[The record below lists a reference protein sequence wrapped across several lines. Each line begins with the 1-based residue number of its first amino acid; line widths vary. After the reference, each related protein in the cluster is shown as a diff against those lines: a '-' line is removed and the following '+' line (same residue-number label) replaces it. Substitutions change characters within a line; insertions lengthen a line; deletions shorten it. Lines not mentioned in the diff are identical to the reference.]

1 MVISHPAKWQH
12 SLGEI
17 LRDNSADDR
26 NLQLLSVM
34 SFAIDTALVNAYRAN
49 IEIQFQQMGSR
60 FRPRVRVE
68 SQHAEYEFYDR
79 IGPVDAVEVI
89 NRQSDTPLISTPFD
103 RRRVGLRAF
112 DWADLIDNWDRIRML
127 ADPTSP
133 YVTNAVYALG
143 RSMDDTVIQA
153 AFATAYAGVSGGTSV
168 AFPATSIIAVNYV
181 ESGSAANSN
190 LTVGKLRYIRYLLNK
205 AEATEDMEAD
215 LTIVVDPSQIQALLR
230 QTEVTNSDY
239 NTVKALVNGEVDTYM
254 GFKFVISN
262 RLSLNA
268 SGYRQVIAFE
278 RQGLLLAIGEE
289 IKVDVGPRRDKRNS
303 IQVYCSGMFNSTR
316 MWEAKVY
323 QVLCDET
330 K

>member
-1 MVISHPAKWQH
+1 
-12 SLGEI
+12 
-17 LRDNSADDR
+17 
-26 NLQLLSVM
+26 M
-34 SFAIDTALVNAYRAN
+34 SFQIDTALVNAYRAN
-49 IEIQFQQMGSR
+49 IEIQFQQIGSR

-79 IGPVDAVEVI
+79 IGPVDAIEVI
-89 NRQSDTPLISTPFD
+89 NRHSDTPLVSTPHD

-133 YVTNAVYALG
+133 YVTNAVYSLG

-153 AFATAYAGVSGGTSV
+153 AFGTAYAGVSGSTSV
-168 AFPATSIIAVNYV
+168 TFPASSIIAVNYV
-181 ESGSAANSN
+181 ESGTAANSN

-205 AEATEDMEAD
+205 AEATTDMEAD

-230 QTEVTNSDY
+230 QTEVSNSDY
-239 NTVKALVNGEVDTYM
+239 NTVKALVSGEVDTFM

-262 RLSLNA
+262 RLGNNA
-268 SGYRQVIAFE
+268 SGYRQCIAFE

-303 IQVYCSGMFNSTR
+303 VQVYVSGMFNATR

>member
-1 MVISHPAKWQH
+1 
-12 SLGEI
+12 
-17 LRDNSADDR
+17 
-26 NLQLLSVM
+26 M
-34 SFAIDTALVNAYRAN
+34 SFASDTALVNAYRAN
-49 IEIQFQQMGSR
+49 IEVQFQQMGSR
-60 FRPRVRVE
+60 FRPHVRVE

-89 NRQSDTPLISTPFD
+89 NRHSDTPLVSTPHD

-133 YVTNAVYALG
+133 YVTNAVYSLG

-153 AFATAYAGVSGGTSV
+153 AFGTAYAGVSGATSV
-168 AFPATSIIAVNYV
+168 SFPSSSVIAVNYV
-181 ESGSAANSN
+181 ESGTAANSN
-190 LTVGKLRYIRYLLNK
+190 LTIGKLRQVRYLLNK
-205 AEATEDMEAD
+205 AEATTDMEAD

-239 NTVKALVNGEVDTYM
+239 NTVKALVQGDVDEFM

-262 RLSLNA
+262 RLLTDSN
-268 SGYRQVIAFE
+268 GYRRVIAFE

-303 IQVYCSGMFNSTR
+303 VQVYCSGMFNATR

-323 QVLCDET
+323 EIKCDET